1 MAGTLLVY
9 IVDCV
14 NLIVPVGNAFW
25 HKSKCAR
32 STTFGNKYYCGKHMF
47 LEEWQCRRLVAFLFV
62 ANERVWLK
70 PCFGTFK
77 PSVTHEV
84 ASRNIVLVALFDF
97 S

>member
-32 STTFGNKYYCGKHMF
+32 STTFGNKYDCGKHM
-47 LEEWQCRRLVAFLFV
+47 LNV
-62 ANERVWLK
+62 
-70 PCFGTFK
+70 
-77 PSVTHEV
+77 SEV
-84 ASRNIVLVALFDF
+84 LL
-97 S
+97 